1 MDRAFT
7 HRFNN
12 ADGTVDSICHR
23 CFKTVATATVEAAL
37 DLPEQRHS
45 CDRDTELRFAL
56 IAEAAKLFREEHLF

>member
-37 DLPEQRHS
+37 DLPERGESWSWRSEQGG
-45 CDRDTELRFAL
+45 
-56 IAEAAKLFREEHLF
+56 K